1 MRPNHT
7 LSPEAQGSAVTL
19 LRTVSCWERGKV
31 GCLSLRVWLREGG
44 GKKDRAEKDASLA
57 IQTPENFYAESGTPL
72 PCCLRLGDAWSRE
85 EKTLTQG
92 STESQGP
99 EQSLLALRALGPH
112 STSAC
117 MGPGPLRNI
126 NSGLPAVPLPKHPS
140 SQARPKVRPP
150 MTFLHPLTRNPP
162 LNIPSLGLYVSL
174 SPLETSSSKSH
185 KTQISLPGSPVLER
199 EMFKENCLVFALQ

>member
-1 MRPNHT
+1 MPITEGLAEGR
-7 LSPEAQGSAVTL
+7 
-19 LRTVSCWERGKV
+19 RRKERQSRK
-31 GCLSLRVWLREGG
+31 GCLSG
-44 GKKDRAEKDASLA
+44 
-57 IQTPENFYAESGTPL
+57 IPTPENFYAESGTPL

-99 EQSLLALRALGPH
+99 EQPLLALRALGPH

-150 MTFLHPLTRNPP
+150 MTLLHPLTRNPP